1 MTVIKCLDSSAWL
14 AYYLAASE
22 EVKTLIDGEGH
33 LITSA
38 LCLFEIK
45 KRLLAMKKEY
55 VRFLTFIRE
64 RSIII
69 PIDKEIAEKAADIA
83 IEKKLAAMDALIY
96 TTAIVKNAELVTGDN
111 DFRGL
116 DNVRIIS

>member
-1 MTVIKCLDSSAWL
+1 MTVIRCLDSSAWL

-22 EVKTLIDGEGH
+22 HVKTIIDSEGH

-45 KRLLAMKKEY
+45 KRLLTMKKEHA
-55 VRFLTFIRE
+55 RFLTFIRE

-83 IEKKLAAMDALIY
+83 VEKKLAAMDALIY
-96 TTAIVKNAELVTGDN
+96 ATAIVKNAELVTGDN
-111 DFRGL
+111 DFRGF
-116 DNVRIIS
+116 DGVKIIS